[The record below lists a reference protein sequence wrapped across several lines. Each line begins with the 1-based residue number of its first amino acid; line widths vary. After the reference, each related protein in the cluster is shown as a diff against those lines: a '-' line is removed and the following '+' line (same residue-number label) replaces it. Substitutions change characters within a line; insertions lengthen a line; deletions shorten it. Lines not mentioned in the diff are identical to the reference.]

1 MRRDSEWQP
10 TKRMARPPHEA
21 EDTTRTRRI
30 VPEPPTTH
38 RLDGPT
44 EPVRRQRLQYDAPTQ
59 PVSATV
65 PPTPVTSPAPSM
77 RGRASVPVQRADYA
91 QPEEYDT
98 LHERPMRPSTRWFGP
113 DSRLGGPSA
122 RRGLELSIAGG
133 VFAFVGWGAWALD
146 NQAGSFITQLVLFV
160 TVIAVSAGVFFA
172 ARLAG
177 YLVYEKLFR
186 RKRHTARLAHLVTA
200 AFLIVCGVKYLQN
213 VRLVSEGID
222 WIQSLF

>member
-1 MRRDSEWQP
+1 MRRDSGEWQP
-10 TKRMARPPHEA
+10 TKRMARPPHET
-21 EDTTRTRRI
+21 EDAARTRRI

-38 RLDGPT
+38 RMDGPT
-44 EPVRRQRLQYDAPTQ
+44 EPVRRQGERYDAPTQ
-59 PVSATV
+59 PVSSV
-65 PPTPVTSPAPSM
+65 PTSPAPSM
-77 RGRASVPVQRADYA
+77 RGRASVPAQRTSYA

-98 LHERPMRPSTRWFGP
+98 LAERPLRPGTPWFGP
-113 DSRLGGPSA
+113 DSRLGGRGA

-133 VFAFVGWGAWALD
+133 LFALIGWGAWALD

-177 YLVYEKLFR
+177 YLFYEKLFR
-186 RKRHTARLAHLVTA
+186 RKRHTARLAHLLTA

-213 VRLVSEGID
+213 VKVIAEGIA